1 MGSLGLE
8 SVLVGDVVDGVLLS
22 VSSDELVG
30 SADLQGGVLQTDL
43 LQLGG
48 LSAGHT
54 IAGLV
59 PEERYKRDTNQQRAQ
74 EVIQGSQSLLSSLN
88 GHLGSELNVHKVVS
102 IDSDVVVLV
111 TEDLGVLG
119 VIQGSGDGEG
129 QDGGEDNQELH
140 GCSVDVVSGTGD
152 L

>member
-43 LQLGG
+43 LQLGR

-59 PEERYKRDTNQQRAQ
+59 PEESKEFHELTT
-74 EVIQGSQSLLSSLN
+74 GS
-88 GHLGSELNVHKVVS
+88 V
-102 IDSDVVVLV
+102 
-111 TEDLGVLG
+111 
-119 VIQGSGDGEG
+119 G
-129 QDGGEDNQELH
+129 QYP
-140 GCSVDVVSGTGD
+140 
-152 L
+152 